1 MMKKLILPI
10 LILFISASVFAQG
23 HGDKF
28 KELKIPFISE
38 RLNLSPDE
46 AEKFWPIYNKHEE
59 ISSKLRNEIHGIQY
73 KIKKNA
79 NDLSNEKAKEL
90 LDNLSTFERK
100 QLDADDKLNQ
110 DLLKFLTPKKVL
122 LLKGAEKEFKKRLF
136 DSYLE
141 KKMNSEKR

>member
-1 MMKKLILPI
+1 MKKLILPI

-59 ISSKLRNEIHGIQY
+59 VSSKLRNEIHGIQY
-73 KIKKNA
+73 KIKKNTK
-79 NDLSNEKAKEL
+79 DLSNEKAKEL
-90 LDNLSTFERK
+90 LESLSACERK
-100 QLDADDKLNQ
+100 RLDADDKLDR
-110 DLLKFLTPKKVL
+110 DLLKFLSPKKVL

-141 KKMNSEKR
+141 KKLKSKKQ